1 MPEPGTLPAEGQ
13 ATCDDEAKQRIVR
26 HVVADLAAT
35 RQDIRNL
42 RLPPTQSAA
51 ELEALRLH
59 ITDVE
64 LQFLH
69 ESNIHDED
77 VNTPLIIARW
87 LTYDLAMVL
96 DRISPPTLVPM
107 MEGNVGKMVTAY
119 RGIDE
124 LSKHPAPW
132 PYTHLTQIFLTFWV
146 YSLPLCLIP
155 LYSYATVLIMPL
167 VTFVLFGMD
176 AVGEC
181 SNVGVG
187 CDCC

>member
-1 MPEPGTLPAEGQ
+1 MLPALL
-13 ATCDDEAKQRIVR
+13 TPKVS
-26 HVVADLAAT
+26 LL
-35 RQDIRNL
+35 QD
-42 RLPPTQSAA
+42 Q
-51 ELEALRLH
+51 
-59 ITDVE
+59 E

-96 DRISPPTLVPM
+96 ERVSPPTLVPM

-132 PYTHLTQIFLTFWV
+132 P
-146 YSLPLCLIP
+146 
-155 LYSYATVLIMPL
+155 
-167 VTFVLFGMD
+167 
-176 AVGEC
+176 
-181 SNVGVG
+181 
-187 CDCC
+187 